1 MVDVGEVIFIFIL
14 GYFFCFIMAL
24 LSLGFVQGFDTNSA
38 EMWALGTFCL
48 SGMVGFVLVCV
59 LVYYLSQ
66 YKIVRR
72 E

>member
-1 MVDVGEVIFIFIL
+1 MVDVEEIIMFFIF

-24 LSLGFVQGFDTNSA
+24 LSLAFVQGFDTASV
-38 EMWALGTFCL
+38 EMWALGTFCWL
-48 SGMVGFVLVCV
+48 GMFGFVLVCV

-72 E
+72 D